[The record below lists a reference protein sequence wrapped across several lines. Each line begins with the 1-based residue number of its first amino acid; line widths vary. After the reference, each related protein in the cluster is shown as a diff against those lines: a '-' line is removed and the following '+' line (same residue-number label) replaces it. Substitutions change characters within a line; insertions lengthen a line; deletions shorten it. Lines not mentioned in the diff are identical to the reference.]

1 MTLPRTCP
9 PRTDLRALIFDM
21 DGTLIDTDN
30 QHFDAYVEVFADLG
44 RPLDRDEYDAQ
55 MAGRPNMEIL
65 RDYFPDESDA
75 YRRDLMNRKENAFRT
90 TAATWEP
97 LTGLAELMNWAK
109 EQGLAQALV
118 TSAPRENAAYLLDA
132 VNLTGT
138 FVPEVYADELPRGK
152 PDPLPYTTALELL
165 GVTPEQAIV
174 FEDSASGVKSG
185 ASAGILT
192 VGLAT
197 TQRPEVLKAA
207 GAALVIHDF
216 TDPALWELLE
226 PVAAN

>member
-1 MTLPRTCP
+1 MN
-9 PRTDLRALIFDM
+9 LRALIFDM

-30 QHFDAYVEVFADLG
+30 QHFDAYVKVLDDIG
-44 RPLDRDEYDAQ
+44 MPLDREEYNTR

-65 RDYFPDESDA
+65 RDYFPDADDA
-75 YRRDLMNRKENAFRT
+75 YRRDLMNRKERAFRN

-97 LTGLAELMNWAK
+97 LSGLSELMAWAH
-109 EQGLAQALV
+109 EQDLAQALV

-132 VNLTGT
+132 VKLTGA
-138 FVPEVYADELPRGK
+138 FEPEVYADELPRGK

-165 GVTPEQAIV
+165 GVLPEQALV

-185 ASAGILT
+185 AGAGILT

-207 GAALVIHDF
+207 GATLVIYDF
-216 TDPALWELLE
+216 TDPALWDLLGELL
-226 PVAAN
+226 PVAAR

>member
-1 MTLPRTCP
+1 MN
-9 PRTDLRALIFDM
+9 LRALIFDM

-30 QHFDAYVEVFADLG
+30 QHFDAYVKVFADLE
-44 RPLDRDEYDAQ
+44 RPLDRDEYDEQ

-65 RDYFPDESDA
+65 RDYFPDADDD
-75 YRRDLMNRKENAFRT
+75 YRRDIMNRKETAFRG

-97 LTGLAELMNWAK
+97 LSGLPELMAWAQ

-118 TSAPRENAAYLLDA
+118 TSAPRENAAYLLEA
-132 VNLTGT
+132 VALTGA
-138 FVPEVYADELPRGK
+138 FEPEVYADELPRGK

-165 GVTPEQAIV
+165 GVSPEEAIV

-185 ASAGILT
+185 SSAGILT

-197 TQRPEVLKAA
+197 TQRPEILKAV
-207 GAALVIHDF
+207 GATLVIHDF
-216 TDPALWELLE
+216 TDPALWELLSAE
-226 PVAAN
+226 KETPASASGN

>member
-1 MTLPRTCP
+1 MN
-9 PRTDLRALIFDM
+9 LRALIFDM

-30 QHFDAYVEVFADLG
+30 QHFDAYVKVLDDLG
-44 RPLDRDEYDAQ
+44 VALDRGEYDAR

-65 RDYFPDESDA
+65 RDYFPDADDA
-75 YRRDLMNRKENAFRT
+75 YRRDIMNRKEIAFRN

-97 LTGLAELMNWAK
+97 LAGLSELLAWAHK
-109 EQGLAQALV
+109 QGLAQALV

-132 VNLTGT
+132 VALTGL
-138 FVPEVYADELPRGK
+138 FEPEVYADELPRGK

-165 GVTPEQAIV
+165 GVTPEEAIV

-185 ASAGILT
+185 AAAGILT

-197 TQRPEVLKAA
+197 TQRPEILKAA
-207 GAALVIHDF
+207 GAALVIYDF

>member
-1 MTLPRTCP
+1 MN
-9 PRTDLRALIFDM
+9 LRALIFDM

-30 QHFDAYVEVFADLG
+30 QHFDAYVKVLDDIG
-44 RPLDRDEYDAQ
+44 MPLDREEYDTQ

-65 RDYFPDESDA
+65 RDYFPDENDA
-75 YRRDLMNRKENAFRT
+75 YRRDLMHRKESAFRE

-97 LTGLAELMNWAK
+97 LTGLPQLLVWVR
-109 EQGLAQALV
+109 EQGLAQALG
-118 TSAPRENAAYLLDA
+118 TSAPRENAAYLLEA
-132 VNLTGT
+132 VGLTGA
-138 FVPEVYADELPRGK
+138 FEPEVYADELPRGK

-165 GVTPEQAIV
+165 GVAPGEAIV

-207 GAALVIHDF
+207 GATLVIYDF
-216 TDPALWELLE
+216 TDPALWDLLGELLE
-226 PVAAN
+226 PVAAR

>member
-1 MTLPRTCP
+1 MN
-9 PRTDLRALIFDM
+9 LRALIFDM

-30 QHFDAYVEVFADLG
+30 QHYDAYVKVLADMG
-44 RPLDRDEYDAQ
+44 IPLRRDEYDAR

-65 RDYFPDESDA
+65 RDYFPDEDDA
-75 YRRDLMNRKENAFRT
+75 YRRDIMNRKENAFRN

-97 LTGLAELMNWAK
+97 LTGLSELMAWAK
-109 EQGLAQALV
+109 KQGLAQALV
-118 TSAPRENAAYLLDA
+118 TSAPRENAAYLLKE
-132 VNLTGT
+132 VELTGA
-138 FVPEVYADELPRGK
+138 FEPEVYADELPRGK

-165 GVTPEQAIV
+165 GVAPEEAIV

-207 GAALVIHDF
+207 GATLVIHDF
-216 TDPALWELLE
+216 TDPALWDLLGERLE

>member
-1 MTLPRTCP
+1 MN
-9 PRTDLRALIFDM
+9 LRALIFDM

-30 QHFDAYVEVFADLG
+30 QHFDAYVKVFTDLG
-44 RPLDRDEYDAQ
+44 RSLDRDEYDAR

-65 RDYFPDESDA
+65 RDYFPDNDDM
-75 YRRDLMNRKENAFRT
+75 YRRDLMNLKENTFRAT
-90 TAATWEP
+90 PATWEL
-97 LTGLAELMNWAK
+97 LTGLPELMMWAR

-118 TSAPRENAAYLLDA
+118 TSAPRENAGYLLNA
-132 VNLTGT
+132 VNLTGA
-138 FVPEVYADELPRGK
+138 FEPEVYADELPRGK

-165 GVTPEQAIV
+165 SVSPEEAIV

-185 ASAGILT
+185 SSAGILT
-192 VGLAT
+192 IGLAT

-216 TDPALWELLE
+216 TDPALWDLLGELLE
-226 PVAAN
+226 PIAANQTDV